1 MKILWRIAIKED
13 PNDNIST
20 TFSGKFGDDLD
31 TQESIHV
38 RMKEIKKL
46 GVKLNGI
53 HFHCG
58 SGLNGSNG
66 FKRGILL
73 ARSCI

>member
-1 MKILWRIAIKED
+1 
-13 PNDNIST
+13 
-20 TFSGKFGDDLD
+20 
-31 TQESIHV
+31 
-38 RMKEIKKL
+38 MKEIKNL
-46 GVKLNGI
+46 GIRLNGI

-58 SGLNGSNG
+58 SGLDGSNG